1 MVPWTHVR
9 EHFLKWMWTDL
20 TSEFTHFNVVIH
32 LSSETVGL
40 SVMHLFRRP
49 CCSCC
54 HGELS
59 QCSSEALPNY
69 LSLHRHLAK
78 LPQTFFFTAV
88 QAVFNATCPRDNRHV
103 LFLQVWYSLV
113 SGEVKHIV
121 HLIHLNLNSCLCPCG
136 LTWLW
141 SRLGVTHGYFR
152 LNWIPFSLLSFFLL
166 FTS

>member
-49 CCSCC
+49 AAPVVMGNFHSVPVKPCRTTS
-54 HGELS
+54 LS
-59 QCSSEALPNY
+59 IAILPNY
-69 LSLHRHLAK
+69 HKPSF
-78 LPQTFFFTAV
+78 LPLFKRQ
-88 QAVFNATCPRDNRHV
+88 HV

-141 SRLGVTHGYFR
+141 SRLGVTQDYLR